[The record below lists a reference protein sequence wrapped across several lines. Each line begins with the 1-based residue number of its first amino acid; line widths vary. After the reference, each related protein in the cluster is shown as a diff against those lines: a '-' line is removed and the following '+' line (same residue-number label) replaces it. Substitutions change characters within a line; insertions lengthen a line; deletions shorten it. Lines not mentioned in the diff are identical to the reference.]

1 MFDSPGMI
9 PANRDGRKK
18 VLLEWGSL
26 TKSNLKFL
34 DFENKK
40 KTFKKILNCIN
51 YKITLHRLVFS
62 CSHKSL
68 LRNRKALAFVAC
80 QS

>member
-40 KTFKKILNCIN
+40 KNLQKNTQL
-51 YKITLHRLVFS
+51 YQL
-62 CSHKSL
+62 
-68 LRNRKALAFVAC
+68 
-80 QS
+80 